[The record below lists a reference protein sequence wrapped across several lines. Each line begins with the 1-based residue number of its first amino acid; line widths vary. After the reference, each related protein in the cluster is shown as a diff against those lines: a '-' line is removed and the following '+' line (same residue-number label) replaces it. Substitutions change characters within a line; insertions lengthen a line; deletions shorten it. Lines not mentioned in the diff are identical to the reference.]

1 MSKRKKS
8 SCYHDA
14 DGNLRPLAPI
24 EQTILQAF
32 AQNESDSRFHDAATI
47 AGYLNGGRCFPTSN
61 RNACER
67 VASVVLRDLR
77 AMGYVVADSA
87 GWLRLAPVSPL
98 ASDGH
103 DAPLDPPWTG

>member
-1 MSKRKKS
+1 MSNRKKS
-8 SCYHDA
+8 RRYCDA

-24 EQTILQAF
+24 EQLVLQAF

-47 AGYLNGGRCFPTSN
+47 ASYLNGGRCFPTSN

-77 AMGYVVADSA
+77 AMGYLVADSA
-87 GWLRLAPVSPL
+87 GWLRLAPVSQPS
-98 ASDGH
+98 SDGH
-103 DAPLDPPWTG
+103 DAPLDPARSR